1 MVQDSLVTIRF
12 STSRATL
19 CGVHL
24 SGVEYAV
31 SREFAK
37 QVVEGEG
44 VAAYVNPEPEM
55 LPGSVQVHV
64 SKRKR

>member
-31 SREFAK
+31 TPEFAR
-37 QVVEGEG
+37 QVVELER
-44 VAAYVNPEPEM
+44 VADYVNSEPEL
-55 LPGSVQVHV
+55 LPGSVQLHV
-64 SKRKR
+64 PKRKR

>member
-24 SGVEYAV
+24 SGVDYAV
-31 SREFAK
+31 SPEFAK
-37 QVVEGEG
+37 QVVEGDG
-44 VAAYVNPEPEM
+44 VADYVNSELEM
-55 LPGSVQVHV
+55 LPGSVQLHV